1 MFSQW
6 FQHVFLFLCYF
17 ASWEVLSFGSVSQ
30 KMNCIQIWIGQG
42 EQGLKFNLEAF
53 FHLALWRLLKFPN
66 SSDLSDSFAG
76 WVHLYTNLL
85 LSFQSY
91 VKDIPFLFTFFH
103 LYFYYVFYY
112 VCFVMLARLNSKF
125 YWVSDSETY
134 LLGPA
139 ASAGHL
145 EVHGAQRD
153 SPQSTEGFSRHYSW
167 DLLNNLPK
175 VHSSITRAREDSR
188 KYRPDFNVSK
198 WKSYGEDCPRGYG
211 KAVKEQSNQAQ
222 CAGVPWPVNH
232 KTS

>member
-1 MFSQW
+1 
-6 FQHVFLFLCYF
+6 
-17 ASWEVLSFGSVSQ
+17 
-30 KMNCIQIWIGQG
+30 
-42 EQGLKFNLEAF
+42 
-53 FHLALWRLLKFPN
+53 
-66 SSDLSDSFAG
+66 
-76 WVHLYTNLL
+76 
-85 LSFQSY
+85 
-91 VKDIPFLFTFFH
+91 
-103 LYFYYVFYY
+103 
-112 VCFVMLARLNSKF
+112 MLARLNNKF

-139 ASAGHL
+139 ASAEHL